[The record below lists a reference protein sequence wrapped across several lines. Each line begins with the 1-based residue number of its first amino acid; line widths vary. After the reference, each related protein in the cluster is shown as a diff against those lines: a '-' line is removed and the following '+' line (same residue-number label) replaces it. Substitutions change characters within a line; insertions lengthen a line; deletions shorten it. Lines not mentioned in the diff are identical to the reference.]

1 MKEKFDLE
9 NFPTSESGKRQLGYV
24 SEEFYEKS
32 YVGKW
37 LYQVMGLQYDEARR
51 IVEELPEQMFPETAT
66 WGLMYH
72 EIKWGLPVREN
83 LSIEERRKLIYEKRD
98 YRAPM
103 TPYRMEKHLR
113 DITDFEVHVSDIH
126 DRGEFY
132 VEDYIYNGAWLF
144 DGTIN
149 YNHAVNSFPHPN
161 IFRVVFIGEGKLNV
175 KRVKKTLDRIK
186 QSHTIYILC
195 EWILIYLDSKDLE
208 KVSLQKVD
216 IQMGFQYFS
225 CKLFDG
231 SCLFD
236 GTIVYGQSVICN
248 MSINIVIGSIFLYN
262 VENINTGICIKFYL
276 DGPQMRNICD
286 GVDLG
291 TELNTKWLC
300 TNMGLNT
307 AFNVT
312 ENEVFGEHFVT
323 VKKDLWYF
331 DGTELFDGSRL
342 YDAEKREESL

>member
-113 DITDFEVHVSDIH
+113 DITDFEVHVSDVH

-132 VEDYIYNGAWLF
+132 VRYDMLNGAWLL
-144 DGTIN
+144 DGSVML
-149 YNHAVNSFPHPN
+149 NHVISSFPHPN
-161 IFRVVFIGEGKLNV
+161 IFRVIFIGNGTLNV
-175 KRVKKTLDRIK
+175 RRVKKTLDRIK
-186 QSHTIYILC
+186 QSHTVYILC
-195 EWILIYLDSKDLE
+195 EWILAELDNRELE
-208 KVSLQKVD
+208 SIELNRLE
-216 IQMGFQYFS
+216 IQIWAPFFMCILLNGAWLLDGFVN
-225 CKLFDG
+225 L
-231 SCLFD
+231 
-236 GTIVYGQSVICN
+236 GQSVICG
-248 MSINIVIGSIFLYN
+248 MDMELMIGPIWLFGEERVELENIISSFIHEQIKSLFTGMEIGSGVVVNHTCGYIAADMSFKVWEN
-262 VENINTGICIKFYL
+262 TKVEEGFVTIKKNLWTL
-276 DGPQMRNICD
+276 DGT
-286 GVDLG
+286 DL
-291 TELNTKWLC
+291 LN
-300 TNMGLNT
+300 
-307 AFNVT
+307 
-312 ENEVFGEHFVT
+312 
-323 VKKDLWYF
+323 
-331 DGTELFDGSRL
+331 GSRFL
-342 YDAEKREESL
+342 NAERREECL